1 MEGKEESK
9 EPLAPYPRRAML
21 TTMKAKWCP
30 WATARRRVKEISRMR
45 VAAELRKIPR
55 SKENETMA
63 NPYFIFALNPYL
75 VGSRKDYNITEFL
88 TKINFPLK
96 ERLKKY
102 ETFDHTADLG
112 VRVFGQTAK
121 ELFANAAY
129 ALFDLLTDVKRIRET
144 LGFDLHVEAADREE
158 LLVRWLSELLFL
170 SESPGYLFKRFSI
183 SHLDQTSLRA
193 VAHGETFDPSRHAFN
208 LEIKAVTYHQVAVK
222 EEDGKWEAR
231 VIFDI

>member
-1 MEGKEESK
+1 MNS
-9 EPLAPYPRRAML
+9 L
-21 TTMKAKWCP
+21 
-30 WATARRRVKEISRMR
+30 SRW
-45 VAAELRKIPR
+45 P
-55 SKENETMA
+55 
-63 NPYFIFALNPYL
+63 
-75 VGSRKDYNITEFL
+75 RKDYNIPEFL
-88 TKINFPLK
+88 TKIHFPSK

-129 ALFDLLTDVKRIRET
+129 ALFDLLTDLDRVREP
-144 LGFDLHVEAADREE
+144 LSYDLHVEAADREE
-158 LLVRWLSELLFL
+158 LLVRWLGELLFL
-170 SESPGYLFKRFSI
+170 SEIPGYLFKSFSI
-183 SHLDQTSLRA
+183 SHLDRTSLKA
-193 VAHGETFDPSRHAFN
+193 VAHGETFDPSRHERK